1 MSKKP
6 NPTKRQPTRASAKP
20 RKARTGKS
28 EDAIEAARTGRDGE
42 LAASM
47 GADEGVGPPASA
59 AERAQLRLLV
69 ERNYK
74 ELHAI
79 ASRKLRTSALRR
91 TMSPTSLV
99 AEGVVR
105 LMKQRALPKTSP
117 HLGGLATILMAQ
129 ALSDRAKHRR
139 ASKRAGNAHCLR
151 LGTDVPHDKRLGRG
165 GERPKAEERSQV
177 QQHELLAG
185 LEALGREHPRQM
197 EIVAL
202 HLVLGIPLVEVARMV
217 KVSERTA
224 FRALAA
230 GRAALALALG
240 LGGAVFE
247 PRKRRS

>member
-6 NPTKRQPTRASAKP
+6 NPIKRQPTRASTKP
-20 RKARTGKS
+20 RKARPSKDGGP
-28 EDAIEAARTGRDGE
+28 AEAARAADGVE
-42 LAASM
+42 FEASIDS
-47 GADEGVGPPASA
+47 DETAGPPNTA

-139 ASKRAGNAHCLR
+139 ARKRAGNAKCLR

-165 GERPKAEERSQV
+165 GHRPKAEERSQV
-177 QQHELLAG
+177 QQHELLAEM
-185 LEALGREHPRQM
+185 EALGRENPRQM

-202 HLVLGIPLVEVARMV
+202 HLVLGISLEEVARMV

-224 FRALAA
+224 FRELAA

-240 LGGAVFE
+240 LGGGDSPVG
-247 PRKRRS
+247 RRRS